1 MSNSLLTI
9 DMITRKSLEIL
20 ENNLV
25 LTRNVNRAYDDSFA
39 VEGAKIGST
48 LRIRL
53 PDRALVLTVLPC
65 KCKTTTSNTQPWLY
79 LAKNTLVL
87 TSPLLN

>member
-1 MSNSLLTI
+1 MANSLLTI

-25 LTRNVNRAYDDSFA
+25 ISRNCNRQYDDSFA
-39 VEGAKIGST
+39 VEGAKIGTT

-53 PDRALVLTVLPC
+53 PDRVLVTNGAALEVQGRNFTSSRGDIPTV
-65 KCKTTTSNTQPWLY
+65 TM
-79 LAKNTLVL
+79 A
-87 TSPLLN
+87 